1 MGAGQ
6 GHGGDRLSLSLREK
20 MYGYGCQY
28 AIARLGETPRGVRLP
43 TRRGGVG
50 HPPSDQVSFFLLP
63 FSFPG
68 VRCASSSIPGVE
80 QWGIGQVRNGVV
92 SLAG

>member
-6 GHGGDRLSLSLREK
+6 GHGGDRLSLSLSLREK

-50 HPPSDQVSFFLLP
+50 HPIRACAALRLPSLV
-63 FSFPG
+63 
-68 VRCASSSIPGVE
+68 
-80 QWGIGQVRNGVV
+80 WNNGGLDKLGTGFVG
-92 SLAG
+92 LAE